1 MTAEGDP
8 FSPGI
13 VDAPGAPDDAVQPNR
28 PLSDLLREHVF
39 AMHEVEMT
47 LPPEQRTNLDP
58 SMFTTEAQASA
69 YIAEVMARLRPG
81 IMRAR

>member
-1 MTAEGDP
+1 
-8 FSPGI
+8 
-13 VDAPGAPDDAVQPNR
+13 
-28 PLSDLLREHVF
+28 
-39 AMHEVEMT
+39 MT